1 MPRKLRP
8 ILEAAVKARD
18 LFGNL
23 AMKANVRADEP
34 ALIGTGLCLTIQ
46 ELFASV
52 ICLMDNGLGSHAP
65 AHARTMLEAL
75 ADLRNLANDPSYLEQ
90 MRFDDAKANLKLF
103 AGYEAIEGMPQ
114 DAIKTLKKWSAKA
127 QPVFDA
133 GKASGFKKQQIE
145 EKLKNAG
152 LEEEYV
158 SYVFLCGFPHNQL
171 TAIIS
176 RHGKHQLKYLHEP
189 PYETM
194 VGILG
199 LALSITGK
207 AIQRL
212 PAFSDLQEEEINKVV
227 EEVEAAWE
235 AARSN

>member
-1 MPRKLRP
+1 MPQKLRP
-8 ILEAAVKARD
+8 FLEAAVKARD
-18 LFGNL
+18 TFENL
-23 AMKANVRADEP
+23 VIKANVRTDEP
-34 ALIGTGLCLTIQ
+34 ALIGTSLCLTIQ

-75 ADLRNLANDPSYLEQ
+75 ADLRNIANDPAYLEQ
-90 MRFDDAKANLKLF
+90 MRFDDARENLKIF

-114 DAIKTLKKWSAKA
+114 NAIKTLKKWSAKA

-133 GKASGFKKQQIE
+133 GKASGFKKQKID
-145 EKLKNAG
+145 EKLKKAG
-152 LEEEYV
+152 LEQEYV
-158 SYVFLCGFPHNQL
+158 SYGFLCGFAHNQL

-176 RHGKHQLKYLHEP
+176 RHGKHHLKYLHEP

-194 VGILG
+194 VGVLG

-212 PAFSDLQEEEINKVV
+212 PAFSDLQEEEINRVV
-227 EEVEAAWE
+227 EEVDAAWE
-235 AARSN
+235 TARA

>member
-1 MPRKLRP
+1 MPRKLKP

-18 LFGNL
+18 TFGNL
-23 AMKANVRADEP
+23 AMKANVRTDEP
-34 ALIGTGLCLTIQ
+34 ALIGAGLCLTIQ

-75 ADLRNLANDPSYLEQ
+75 ADLRNLAKDPAYLEQ

-103 AGYEAIEGMPQ
+103 TGYAAIDGMPQ
-114 DAIKTLKKWSAKA
+114 DAIDTLKKWSAKA
-127 QPVFDA
+127 QPEFDT
-133 GKASGFKKQQIE
+133 GKANGFKKQQID
-145 EKLKNAG
+145 EKLKKAD
-152 LEEEYV
+152 LEQEYV
-158 SYVFLCGFPHNQL
+158 SYGFLCGFAHNQL

-194 VGILG
+194 VGVLG
-199 LALSITGK
+199 LALSIAGM
-207 AIQRL
+207 AIQKL
-212 PAFSDLQEEEINKVV
+212 PAFSDLQETEVNKMVA
-227 EEVEAAWE
+227 EVEAAWE
-235 AARSN
+235 AARD